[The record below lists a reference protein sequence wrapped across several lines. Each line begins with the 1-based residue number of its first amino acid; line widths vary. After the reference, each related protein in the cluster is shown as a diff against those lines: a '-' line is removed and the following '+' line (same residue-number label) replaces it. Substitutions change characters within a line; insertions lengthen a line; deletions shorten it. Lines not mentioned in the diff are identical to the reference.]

1 MIKKGL
7 TSFDLKCIAVIS
19 MTIDHTGAVLFPSEY
34 WLRCL
39 GRIAFPIFCFL
50 IVEGFY
56 HTRNLN
62 RYLWRIGIFA
72 FLSEIPFDLAFNGNC
87 LEFEHQNVFFTLF
100 LSVVM
105 MTVLERCGEWP
116 EKAAV
121 LLIAMWLSVVGRF
134 DYSYR
139 GILLVFV
146 FYVFRENRR
155 VSVVMGALWNLL
167 YQGTVQIF
175 GMLAMI
181 PIALYNGKP
190 GKRMKYFFYVFYPL
204 HLTILYLAALCFK
217 MQ

>member
-1 MIKKGL
+1 MAKTGL

-56 HTRNLN
+56 HTRNLS
-62 RYLWRIGIFA
+62 RYLLRLGIFA
-72 FLSEIPFDLAFNGNC
+72 FVSEVPFDLAFYGRC
-87 LEFEHQNVFFTLF
+87 LEPAHQNVFFTLF
-100 LSVVM
+100 LSVAM
-105 MTVLERCGEWP
+105 LAILERCREWP

-121 LLIAMWLSVVGRF
+121 LLIAMWLSVAGRF

-139 GILLVFV
+139 GLLLVFV
-146 FYVFRENRR
+146 FYVFRRNRR
-155 VSVVMGALWNLL
+155 MMLLMGAFWNFL
-167 YQGTVQIF
+167 YQGMIQKF
-175 GMLAMI
+175 GVLAMI
-181 PIALYNGKP
+181 PIACYNGEP

-204 HLTILYLAALCFK
+204 HLTVLYLTGLYFK
-217 MQ
+217 MY